1 MKLIQELFKWAT
13 LLFFGVAIY
22 AMTIGQVVPA
32 EFANWSDQH
41 LFYDVILRGLPIAVL
56 LTFIWT
62 IKKERP
68 KKANIAIGVA
78 TPILTAGTLFWTFA
92 LMFSYGFG
100 AWTNEEIIYENKS
113 NPEITVNKQVWDI
126 GAFGYGGQRTVKLTP
141 FLGLWNLV
149 EGIDTAKIDKN
160 GWTLVKREGDIKS
173 P

>member
-1 MKLIQELFKWAT
+1 MRLIQAVFKWIT

-22 AMTIGQVVPA
+22 AMTIGQTVPV
-32 EFANWSDQH
+32 EFADWNDQH

-68 KKANIAIGVA
+68 RKTNIAIGVA
-78 TPILTAGTLFWTFA
+78 TPLLAVGMLFWTFF

-100 AWTNEEIIYENKS
+100 AWINEEVIYENKS
-113 NPEITVNKQVWDI
+113 NPEMTVNKQIWDI

-141 FLGLWNLV
+141 FLGLWNLIERV
-149 EGIDTAKIDKN
+149 DTTEIERSD
-160 GWTLVKREGDIKS
+160 WMLIQREGDIKF